1 MKVTKHNN
9 YSKNKRK
16 NQQLLNKYYNEIYVY
31 KKIKALYTVTLTN
44 IIIVS
49 YVKIYHIK
57 CVYYAIMHVYT
68 IIIHINKYVP
78 TISIEYS

>member
-49 YVKIYHIK
+49 YVKY
-57 CVYYAIMHVYT
+57 
-68 IIIHINKYVP
+68 II
-78 TISIEYS
+78 